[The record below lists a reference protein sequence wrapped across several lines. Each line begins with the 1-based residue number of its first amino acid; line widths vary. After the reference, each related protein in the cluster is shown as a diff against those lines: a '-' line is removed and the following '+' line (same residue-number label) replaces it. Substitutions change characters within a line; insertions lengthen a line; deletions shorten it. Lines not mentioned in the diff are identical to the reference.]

1 MIWLKLLLLP
11 FFFLYSIF
19 IRLRNKFFDIGI
31 FKSKKFNIP
40 IISVGNMCVGGSGK
54 TPHVEYLIRL
64 IDESKKV
71 SVLSRGYGR
80 KSKGFIN
87 VNSNSTSDL
96 VGDEPLQMA
105 SKYPNICV
113 AVCEKRVLG
122 IMNLLKQKVNLI
134 LLDDA
139 FQHRWVEP
147 GLNILLTKYDNLF
160 INDTLM
166 PLGSLREHK
175 KGYSRAN
182 IIVVT
187 DTPKPL
193 LPLDEYRLREQ
204 IAPAFDQKV
213 CFSHIN
219 YLNPIS
225 IFSNQKI
232 NMVNKEILL
241 LTGIGNPSNL
251 LNYLEESNIEISKHL
266 KFRDHHN
273 FKNKDIKKIITS
285 FNSIKSTEKL
295 ILTTEKDSYR
305 LLKFEN
311 QFEGIS
317 ICFIPIEIKFHGKKS
332 DFDSLIL
339 NYVEKNSF
347 NE

>member
-147 GLNILLTKYDNLF
+147 VSVNGLKILFRKDF
-160 INDTLM
+160 
-166 PLGSLREHK
+166 
-175 KGYSRAN
+175 
-182 IIVVT
+182 
-187 DTPKPL
+187 
-193 LPLDEYRLREQ
+193 
-204 IAPAFDQKV
+204 
-213 CFSHIN
+213 
-219 YLNPIS
+219 
-225 IFSNQKI
+225 FSN
-232 NMVNKEILL
+232 
-241 LTGIGNPSNL
+241 
-251 LNYLEESNIEISKHL
+251 
-266 KFRDHHN
+266 
-273 FKNKDIKKIITS
+273 
-285 FNSIKSTEKL
+285 
-295 ILTTEKDSYR
+295 
-305 LLKFEN
+305 
-311 QFEGIS
+311 
-317 ICFIPIEIKFHGKKS
+317 
-332 DFDSLIL
+332 
-339 NYVEKNSF
+339 
-347 NE
+347 

>member
-1 MIWLKLLLLP
+1 
-11 FFFLYSIF
+11 
-19 IRLRNKFFDIGI
+19 
-31 FKSKKFNIP
+31 
-40 IISVGNMCVGGSGK
+40 
-54 TPHVEYLIRL
+54 
-64 IDESKKV
+64 
-71 SVLSRGYGR
+71 
-80 KSKGFIN
+80 
-87 VNSNSTSDL
+87 
-96 VGDEPLQMA
+96 MA

-175 KGYSRAN
+175 KGYSRAD

-213 CFSHIN
+213 CYSHIN
-219 YLNPIS
+219 YLNPKS
-225 IFSNQKI
+225 IIFPPFN
-232 NMVNKEILL
+232 N
-241 LTGIGNPSNL
+241 LTFVFL
-251 LNYLEESNIEISKHL
+251 FVLTYL
-266 KFRDHHN
+266 
-273 FKNKDIKKIITS
+273 
-285 FNSIKSTEKL
+285 
-295 ILTTEKDSYR
+295 KDSYR
-305 LLKFEN
+305 LLKFQN